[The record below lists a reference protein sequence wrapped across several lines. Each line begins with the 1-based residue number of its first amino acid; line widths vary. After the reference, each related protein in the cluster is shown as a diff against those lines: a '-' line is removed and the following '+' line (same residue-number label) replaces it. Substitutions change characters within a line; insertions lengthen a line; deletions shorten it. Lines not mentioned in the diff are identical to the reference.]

1 MLLADCARCSSL
13 RGGIFKQLDIL
24 QVRRFNLLLRE
35 VSRQYTCRQVP
46 FLLCEMTHM
55 FNTPTHNTHT
65 SKSKKH
71 LSGLKYQSGNGVD
84 GCHENPGKWHKI
96 YLERSVSYTLLSSFC
111 AQMGSTDAVT
121 FFIFQKRGDLG
132 FWYIYYTRLDSW
144 DMLISRSSIIWM
156 DTIFAVVLL
165 RYGKFEWVYY
175 YYY

>member
-121 FFIFQKRGDLG
+121 SFIFQKRGDLG

-156 DTIFAVVLL
+156 DMDILIVAVLLL
-165 RYGKFEWVYY
+165 RY
-175 YYY
+175 

>member
-132 FWYIYYTRLDSW
+132 FGIFIILGLTRGTCKLVEVQLFGW
-144 DMLISRSSIIWM
+144 ILYCRSSS
-156 DTIFAVVLL
+156 
-165 RYGKFEWVYY
+165 
-175 YYY
+175 